1 MPVKRSDDVIVETN
15 MLSEQYLK
23 TASTLA
29 RVAREMADQTIADRL
44 KALAEHYERQAERAS
59 AMDSASASGRPSAAA
74 KAG

>member
-15 MLSEQYLK
+15 MLSEPYLK

-44 KALAEHYERQAERAS
+44 RALAEHYERQADRAS
-59 AMDSASASGRPSAAA
+59 VMDSAGASGRPSVAA

>member
-23 TASTLA
+23 TTSTLA

-44 KALAEHYERQAERAS
+44 RALAEHYERQAERAS
-59 AMDSASASGRPSAAA
+59 TMDPAGASARPSASA

>member
-1 MPVKRSDDVIVETN
+1 MPVKRSDDVILETN

-44 KALAEHYERQAERAS
+44 RALAEHYERQAERAS
-59 AMDSASASGRPSAAA
+59 TMDSAGASGRPSAAA

>member
-29 RVAREMADQTIADRL
+29 RVTRDMADQRIADRL
-44 KALAEHYERQAERAS
+44 RALAEHYERQAERRS
-59 AMDSASASGRPSAAA
+59 AMDSAGASGRPFAAV